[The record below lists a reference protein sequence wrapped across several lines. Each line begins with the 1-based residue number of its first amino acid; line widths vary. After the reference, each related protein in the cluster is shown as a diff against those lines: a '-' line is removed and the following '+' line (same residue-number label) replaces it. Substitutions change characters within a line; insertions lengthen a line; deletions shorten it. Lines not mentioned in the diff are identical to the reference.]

1 MKAIVACA
9 FLAIAVLPA
18 QAASWHEVG
27 RQGVMHFVVID
38 PAMRDNQDVYRGA
51 IVELCK
57 DAVICQVHFWISD
70 KIAPRALPMNDVQA
84 GSQLAIW
91 EYNGNNGY
99 RSLRWRCD
107 IVQEPDC
114 L

>member
-1 MKAIVACA
+1 MKIIVACA
-9 FLAIAVLPA
+9 LFAVAVLPA

-27 RQGVMHFVVID
+27 KQGSMHFVVID
-38 PAMRDNQDVYRGA
+38 PESRDDQDVYRSAIAALCAGA
-51 IVELCK
+51 QL
-57 DAVICQVHFWISD
+57 CQVHFWSSD
-70 KIAPRALPMNDVQA
+70 EIAPRTLPMNDVQA

-91 EYNGNNGY
+91 EYNGHNGY

-107 IVQEPDC
+107 MVQEPDC